1 MGTGTCSGITN
12 SLTAERQDM
21 IEAIQFSSFSEFIE
35 MGGYAF
41 NVWSV
46 YGMFTVFLLAN
57 LLVPM
62 RRNKQIIRDIK
73 RRNLLNAEINSGS
86 TSNNLI
92 ADNSGADGEG
102 Q

>member
-1 MGTGTCSGITN
+1 
-12 SLTAERQDM
+12 M
-21 IEAIQFSSFSEFIE
+21 IDAIQFSSFSEFIE

-46 YGMFTVFLLAN
+46 YGMFTVFLVAN
-57 LLVPM
+57 LLIPM

-73 RRNLLNAEINSGS
+73 RRNLLNTEFNNAS
-86 TSNNLI
+86 TSNNSI
-92 ADNSGADGEG
+92 THNSDADGED